1 MHMRTHTQISRLLWV
16 WLALYGFQFICC
28 CSILTSPIRHLDPLS
43 LCCKAGGDVSR

>member
-28 CSILTSPIRHLDPLS
+28 CSILTSQLDIWIPLV
-43 LCCKAGGDVSR
+43 CAVRRGGM